1 MQDYRQ
7 SLLVLVEGKEKVQ
20 SHYRRYRPFH
30 LNNEQDELVLE
41 ELFHQPHFFFNNS
54 KVIRLW
60 FAECFLYVRVE
71 QFCTNFTNI
80 AVIAIYIFVQQVLA

>member
-41 ELFHQPHFFFNNS
+41 ELFHQPHFFF
-54 KVIRLW
+54 
-60 FAECFLYVRVE
+60 
-71 QFCTNFTNI
+71 
-80 AVIAIYIFVQQVLA
+80 QQLQSY